1 MTNPAYEFRKR
12 FDSSNDLAKYV
23 ASAIVDEIGAS
34 IFVQNL
40 SLKLFNALNF
50 RVNTS
55 PPKLIVDCLYL
66 SLNSIGTRIRVRD
79 KSAMTKELFGFR
91 IRPEPYRW
99 IDGES
104 EIVCKML
111 KCDPTDLPLRG
122 ATGEVM
128 GSSASSGTSS
138 Q

>member
-1 MTNPAYEFRKR
+1 MAKPAYDFRKR
-12 FDSSNDLAKYV
+12 FDSANDLAKFV
-23 ASAIVDEIGAS
+23 VRAIVDDTGSSVIVE
-34 IFVQNL
+34 NTT
-40 SLKLFNALNF
+40 LKLFNALNM
-50 RVNTS
+50 RLNTA
-55 PPKLIVDCLYL
+55 PHKLVVECMYL
-66 SLNSIGTRIRVRD
+66 TLNSIGISISVR
-79 KSAMTKELFGFR
+79 KMNGITKRLFGFR

-99 IDGES
+99 IDGEMDT
-104 EIVCKML
+104 VCKML